1 MEKKS
6 TQPGAAAHAAGAA
19 GPSAAFVEEADV
31 LPAVQMSAQMN
42 ADPGQGYFE
51 GAEALAA
58 TPSVQ
63 PVQPVQNVQNVQN
76 VQKREKVS
84 LLLRLGAQWGVDHR
98 ELYSMLAKTCFRKSD
113 GTPPSKEEMMSLLI
127 IADQAGLNP
136 MLGEIYAFP
145 GKNGG
150 IVPIVGIN
158 GWRKI
163 AAANPEY
170 AGVRFEFSK
179 EKTECCGISCCEYVK
194 CIVTRRRRIEVGVGA
209 VGAFGEVGEVGVGL
223 GRTANTAITAN
234 TAGNAIETYASFE
247 SEGYAFFEEKF
258 RNTDPWKQQP
268 RQMLMNKAQI
278 QALKNT
284 FPSLSALYDEDEGR
298 DASRGSVYR
307 ANASSSTYGN
317 RSGIGSARGARA
329 MSSTASS
336 ASSASSSS
344 AAGSGPALSPPRS
357 SSPSSVPVWTRE
369 KLEHQMQK
377 VSRLALSRN
386 EWGLATEWVMKNTRG
401 RDREFALEYLANSRN
416 SENSGYSGHA
426 ASSPSASS
434 TSTSSSSSSR
444 SQGAHTVPAVPPF
457 ADQTPDLA
465 ASNEVDEDCRAREA
479 EAVDGREV
487 YGD

>member
-6 TQPGAAAHAAGAA
+6 TKPGVAAHAAGET
-19 GPSAAFVEEADV
+19 GSSAAFVEEAEV
-31 LPAVQMSAQMN
+31 LPAVQMSAHMSSG
-42 ADPGQGYFE
+42 PGQGYFE
-51 GAEALAA
+51 GEEALAA
-58 TPSVQ
+58 TPSVH
-63 PVQPVQNVQNVQN
+63 VQPVQNVQN

-194 CIVTRRRRIEVGVGA
+194 CIVTRRRRIGVGVVDEVGA
-209 VGAFGEVGEVGVGL
+209 GL
-223 GRTANTAITAN
+223 GSTARNE
-234 TAGNAIETYASFE
+234 IETCASFE

-298 DASRGSVYR
+298 DASRGSAYP
-307 ANASSSTYGN
+307 AHASSSTYGN
-317 RSGIGSARGARA
+317 GNGSGIGSARARGAGA
-329 MSSTASS
+329 MPSTASS
-336 ASSASSSS
+336 SPSYS

-357 SSPSSVPVWTRE
+357 SSSVPVWTRE

-416 SENSGYSGHA
+416 SGQPV
-426 ASSPSASS
+426 SSPSA
-434 TSTSSSSSSR
+434 SSSSSR
-444 SQGAHTVPAVPPF
+444 SQGAHAVPAVPPF
-457 ADQTPDLA
+457 AEQTPDLA
-465 ASNEVDEDCRAREA
+465 ASNEVDEDCGAREA